1 MAEFWILATSFSI
14 VCIIRAAAWLQEAC
28 RILRSR
34 GCSCNVE
41 ELRSYYQER
50 VDAVLANE
58 ANTSYCNY
66 LSFMR
71 ICRFDFAVMSFV
83 SMVIISVGW
92 SPQEAF
98 EQATC
103 AIISGTDDFGYILPR
118 CRLMLKLDQ
127 LRLVCIYLMV
137 TSFGFLVL
145 VSAQALGTSQEK
157 TTAPDRDA
165 AERIDRTLWIKGLP
179 VRDHRRH
186 RRFLLSDEDF
196 ERVTG
201 DLRSAIEDHLAVVE
215 QGALRHTR
223 RSSFWTSQDKN
234 AIETLLV
241 VPVVDQWH
249 NVSMTLRATEERA
262 VSYERWSSGT
272 THNQVLTWWYRRKH
286 MQCLRKS
293 EGLRRDLLRITL
305 EKKQLSG
312 SAFVTFRTMESRDI
326 ILLNELPYRCNKKC
340 LKKGHSLFTFGRPPF
355 SSVTLKTEPA
365 PHPADINWENL
376 HVAFWVRKFRYFFS
390 TGLLIVC
397 MVLVVHPETFKYP
410 PGKGVNRTT
419 ANIAAYMEVFLPT
432 VILVVN
438 GLVLPECI
446 YRIALFERS
455 TRKSVSELR
464 QLIQNFFFLAL
475 NTFLLLSQ
483 HIAIKQVIDGII
495 ADFAKQSPEVLQV
508 CFDKFLLKIIKHEPD
523 QALPYL
529 VNCAFLSNATTLTA
543 NWWTR
548 IFQELDIRCC
558 CVTTREKS
566 LALQPF
572 QFAWGYW
579 YAFHLSIFAFA
590 LGLCPFIPGTL
601 PITTLYFAIRYQVD
615 KNNFDTGLWD
625 LGSEN
630 KGIVLVVVV
639 HLTRIIVGVWWATM
653 GAAFLFY
660 TPIKDQIPISRY
672 ILGTSLMVSGII
684 VSLGSWVHYVEK
696 EKWLRVHRLLAVASN
711 FTGNKY
717 VSFVAKKLRL
727 TSSST
732 ATLGTSTR
740 TIDWDV
746 LQNKSVI
753 WPDLTVEALV
763 ETIKGMAPSL
773 ADGII
778 EHLQRGASLSEI
790 TEKLDPHCPNTERH
804 NSSWLEMASLHEG
817 KLASFDM
824 GDPSQEPR
832 ERVASFS
839 SFDSTSVRPTSHDP
853 KERLASFPSFPSS
866 PCLED
871 PPRSQ
876 HPKPRVV
883 SLDIFFVEDDH
894 DQRRIRNKGSYPGP

>member
-50 VDAVLANE
+50 VDALLANE

-103 AIISGTDDFGYILPR
+103 AIISGTDDLAYILPR

-286 MQCLRKS
+286 IQCLRKS

-464 QLIQNFFFLAL
+464 QLIQNFFFFAQHVPASVAAHSNQASHRRYNCGLCQTKSRSPSRVLRQVPGENNQPRAGPSVAIPCEL
-475 NTFLLLSQ
+475 RISVERDHAHRKLVDTDFPGVRHSVLLCHYARKVAGST
-483 HIAIKQVIDGII
+483 
-495 ADFAKQSPEVLQV
+495 
-508 CFDKFLLKIIKHEPD
+508 
-523 QALPYL
+523 ALP
-529 VNCAFLSNATTLTA
+529 VC
-543 NWWTR
+543 
-548 IFQELDIRCC
+548 
-558 CVTTREKS
+558 
-566 LALQPF
+566 
-572 QFAWGYW
+572 
-579 YAFHLSIFAFA
+579 
-590 LGLCPFIPGTL
+590 LGLLVRFPPQHFRVCTRLVPVHPWNAADHNLVFCHQIPG
-601 PITTLYFAIRYQVD
+601 R
-615 KNNFDTGLWD
+615 
-625 LGSEN
+625 
-630 KGIVLVVVV
+630 
-639 HLTRIIVGVWWATM
+639 
-653 GAAFLFY
+653 
-660 TPIKDQIPISRY
+660 
-672 ILGTSLMVSGII
+672 
-684 VSLGSWVHYVEK
+684 
-696 EKWLRVHRLLAVASN
+696 
-711 FTGNKY
+711 
-717 VSFVAKKLRL
+717 
-727 TSSST
+727 
-732 ATLGTSTR
+732 
-740 TIDWDV
+740 
-746 LQNKSVI
+746 
-753 WPDLTVEALV
+753 
-763 ETIKGMAPSL
+763 
-773 ADGII
+773 
-778 EHLQRGASLSEI
+778 
-790 TEKLDPHCPNTERH
+790 
-804 NSSWLEMASLHEG
+804 
-817 KLASFDM
+817 
-824 GDPSQEPR
+824 
-832 ERVASFS
+832 
-839 SFDSTSVRPTSHDP
+839 
-853 KERLASFPSFPSS
+853 
-866 PCLED
+866 
-871 PPRSQ
+871 
-876 HPKPRVV
+876 
-883 SLDIFFVEDDH
+883 
-894 DQRRIRNKGSYPGP
+894 